1 MPKSQV
7 YKILV
12 FGECGVGKST
22 LNSQCFKE
30 LAFMNNESA
39 IISPKETIGV
49 SFYHDTLVIDGS
61 EVKLQIWELTGRE
74 KFLDL
79 YKDYVQGAAG
89 GIFVYDITNKSSI
102 KNLDKWIKIF
112 KKTKKSVSI
121 PILMVGNK
129 ADLQEKRKISIE
141 HANKLASSRS
151 LIGSIEISAMNKK
164 DVQDLFMSF
173 VKIIKRV
180 DPKRHLVDIF
190 RKELDLR
197 ILVLLK
203 IYNELSLTEISYH
216 LGKSKAHISRC
227 TRDLIKLSLLE
238 SYTKDDEI
246 QPGNIKRKYYRI
258 SQNFDSIME
267 KKEVDLEKAIKES
280 NWEPL
285 LENLVKYSFEYKKIK
300 MISEQLNNYI
310 EATESQLLTSV
321 AMEELPVIETINL
334 LMEGLE
340 RILINFHYLSEKQY
354 EKAISLSSEFHTK
367 LEKVLE
373 NDDSSEKPYLYMD
386 MLLPILTI
394 AKSGSKSGLNLLK
407 LRQHALATIKGLNQ
421 LPVEKQKELLEPE
434 VLTTI
439 QNIFDRSSLSENKII
454 GILDKISDRER
465 ISIDIFLIEDNL
477 ATIHLLTS
485 YFESKGY
492 SCKGVLGDTKGIEE
506 LNNFIPKLILMNIIL
521 PDLSGYD
528 LCKEIKSDK
537 NLKEIP
543 VYLLSAIPVSE
554 VEKKLEET
562 KVEGYILKPFDFSD
576 FEILF
581 EYL

>member
-1 MPKSQV
+1 MQKPQV

-39 IISPKETIGV
+39 KVSPKETIGV

-61 EVKLQIWELTGRE
+61 EVKLQIWELTGKE
-74 KFLDL
+74 KFQDL
-79 YKDYVQGAAG
+79 YKDYIQGAAG

-102 KNLDKWIKIF
+102 KNLDKWINYF

-121 PILMVGNK
+121 PIFMVGNK

-197 ILVLLK
+197 ILILLK

-267 KKEVDLEKAIKES
+267 KKEYDLEKAIRES

-310 EATESQLLTSV
+310 EATENQLLTSV

-354 EKAISLSSEFHTK
+354 KKAISLSSEFHTK

-386 MLLPILTI
+386 MLLPILIMT
-394 AKSGSKSGLNLLK
+394 KSGSKSGLNLLR
-407 LRQHALATIKGLNQ
+407 LRQHALATIESFSQ
-421 LPVEKQKELLEPE
+421 LHV
-434 VLTTI
+434 
-439 QNIFDRSSLSENKII
+439 ENKII

-465 ISIDIFLIEDNL
+465 ISIDLFLIEDNL
-477 ATIHLLTS
+477 ATIRLLTS

-506 LNNFIPKLILMNIIL
+506 LNNFIPKLILLDINL

-528 LCKEIKSDK
+528 LCKMIKSNK
-537 NLKEIP
+537 NLKDIP
-543 VYLLSAIPVSE
+543 VYLLTAIPVSE

>member
-1 MPKSQV
+1 MQKPQV

-39 IISPKETIGV
+39 KVSPKETIGV

-61 EVKLQIWELTGRE
+61 EVKLQIWELTGKE
-74 KFLDL
+74 KFQDL
-79 YKDYVQGAAG
+79 YKDYIQGAAG

-102 KNLDKWIKIF
+102 KNLDKWINLF

-121 PILMVGNK
+121 PIFMVGNK

-197 ILVLLK
+197 ILILLK

-267 KKEVDLEKAIKES
+267 KKEFDLEKAIRES

-285 LENLVKYSFEYKKIK
+285 LGNLVKYSFEYKKIK

-310 EATESQLLTSV
+310 EATENQLLTSV

-340 RILINFHYLSEKQY
+340 RILISFHYLSEKQY
-354 EKAISLSSEFHTK
+354 KKAISLSSEFHTK

-386 MLLPILTI
+386 MLLPILIMT
-394 AKSGSKSGLNLLK
+394 KSGSKSGLNLLR
-407 LRQHALATIKGLNQ
+407 LRQHALATIESFSQ
-421 LPVEKQKELLEPE
+421 LHV
-434 VLTTI
+434 
-439 QNIFDRSSLSENKII
+439 ENKII

-465 ISIDIFLIEDNL
+465 ISIDLFLIEDNL
-477 ATIHLLTS
+477 ATIRLLTS

-492 SCKGVLGDTKGIEE
+492 SCKGVLGETKGIEE
-506 LNNFIPKLILMNIIL
+506 LNNFIPKLILLDINL

-528 LCKEIKSDK
+528 LCKMIKSNK
-537 NLKEIP
+537 NLKDIP
-543 VYLLSAIPVSE
+543 VYLLTAIPVSE